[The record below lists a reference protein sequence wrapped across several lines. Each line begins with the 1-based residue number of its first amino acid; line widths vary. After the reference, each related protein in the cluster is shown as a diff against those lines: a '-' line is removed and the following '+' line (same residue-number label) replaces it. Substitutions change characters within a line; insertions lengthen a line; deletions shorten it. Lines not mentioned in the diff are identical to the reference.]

1 MVFITFKIKKGGG
14 HIELS
19 KETFLGTLFERVVE
33 KGSTIERICFCHW
46 LFYFKY
52 TRALRMNMIVNASI
66 SCKVMNNLSHDED
79 LKVTPAF

>member
-1 MVFITFKIKKGGG
+1 M
-14 HIELS
+14 
-19 KETFLGTLFERVVE
+19 GTLRQVKTPFWGPSL
-33 KGSTIERICFCHW
+33 KGLLKRGLLTNERICFCHW